1 MQNYSI
7 GLSGLNAAYA
17 ALDVIGNNI
26 ANAAT
31 DGYHRQRVELV
42 TAPPVRSATGMAI
55 GGGVDVAGVTRM
67 INTLL
72 EREILRQTSTHSEIS
87 QELSVLSSVEATLG
101 EFAEEGG
108 LNATIDAFFDA
119 LRSLA
124 ANPLDDVWRLE
135 AISAGEVLASEFRRL
150 GRSLEDVANQ
160 IVLEA
165 QHTAGSM
172 NQLIQHVAA
181 LNDEILTVEITG
193 EQANNLRDQRDQLIV
208 ELAEL
213 AQVEIVPR
221 DHGVVDVSIAGLPV
235 VTGVI
240 PLEVSVDLQGDG
252 TLALHVAGSDVPSLS
267 VRGGR
272 LGGLF
277 SLKNELLG
285 DLQADLDSL
294 ATGIIGQIN
303 QYHVQGVGTEGAFTE
318 LAGWLLGSDDLSA
331 ARAPITDGTFYIR
344 VTNTSTG
351 VVERHAVDV
360 DVSGATPDTLTS
372 IAAKIDAIVG
382 LNASLATTQLN
393 IVSDP
398 GYTFDFIPAVL
409 PEPTLS
415 NLTAAA
421 PPNVTVSGIYDGA
434 VNDTFTFVV
443 VGSGTVGNGSLR
455 LDVTNLAG
463 DVVGALNVGSGYAA
477 GDVIEMTNGIK
488 ITLGGGD
495 LNAMDRFEVDAF
507 ASSDTSGFL
516 AAAGMNTF
524 FLGTGA
530 SDMAVCQR
538 IMDDPGR
545 VATAIGGGLADNVAA
560 LRLSGVRDERVGS
573 LDDLTP
579 HEYYQRMIASLGQ
592 DVALKEA
599 RKTNIEAML
608 ANLKEQQSDIS
619 GVNINDEAAQ
629 LLVFEKMFQ
638 AVAKYL
644 GSLQTA
650 MTALMDIL

>member
-1 MQNYSI
+1 
-7 GLSGLNAAYA
+7 
-17 ALDVIGNNI
+17 
-26 ANAAT
+26 
-31 DGYHRQRVELV
+31 
-42 TAPPVRSATGMAI
+42 
-55 GGGVDVAGVTRM
+55 
-67 INTLL
+67 
-72 EREILRQTSTHSEIS
+72 
-87 QELSVLSSVEATLG
+87 
-101 EFAEEGG
+101 
-108 LNATIDAFFDA
+108 
-119 LRSLA
+119 
-124 ANPLDDVWRLE
+124 
-135 AISAGEVLASEFRRL
+135 
-150 GRSLEDVANQ
+150 
-160 IVLEA
+160 
-165 QHTAGSM
+165 
-172 NQLIQHVAA
+172 
-181 LNDEILTVEITG
+181 
-193 EQANNLRDQRDQLIV
+193 
-208 ELAEL
+208 
-213 AQVEIVPR
+213 
-221 DHGVVDVSIAGLPV
+221 
-235 VTGVI
+235 
-240 PLEVSVDLQGDG
+240 
-252 TLALHVAGSDVPSLS
+252 
-267 VRGGR
+267 
-272 LGGLF
+272 
-277 SLKNELLG
+277 
-285 DLQADLDSL
+285 
-294 ATGIIGQIN
+294 
-303 QYHVQGVGTEGAFTE
+303 E